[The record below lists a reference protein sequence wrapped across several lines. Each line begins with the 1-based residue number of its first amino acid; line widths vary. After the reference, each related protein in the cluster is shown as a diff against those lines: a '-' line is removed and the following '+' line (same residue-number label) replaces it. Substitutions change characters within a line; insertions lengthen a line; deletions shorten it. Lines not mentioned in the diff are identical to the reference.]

1 MNVIIDNET
10 EINLDEHYSTINLAV
25 LKTLEY
31 EEFTNNVE
39 VSVLFVDN
47 EEIRKFNN
55 KYRKIDKATDVLSF
69 PLLDDFSDIDLENTV
84 CLGDIVISVEKA
96 IMQAEEYG
104 HSLKREI
111 AFLVI
116 HSVLHLL
123 GYDHMTPEEET
134 EMIEKQKQI
143 FLLCNINRE

>member
-1 MNVIIDNET
+1 MNVLIDNET
-10 EINLDEHYSTINLAV
+10 DVKMDDYYSTINLAV
-25 LKTLEY
+25 EKTLEY
-31 EEFTNNVE
+31 EQFTNDVE

-47 EEIRKFNN
+47 EEIRILNN

-69 PLLDDFSDIDLENTV
+69 PLIDDFSDLDEEDTI

-96 IMQAEEYG
+96 MEQAEEYG
-104 HSLKREI
+104 HSVKREV

-123 GYDHMTPEEET
+123 GYDHMTTDEER